1 MDSNHRR
8 YKPADLQS
16 APFGHSGTP
25 PLYFSKNAQ
34 NLICSDFGVANVQA
48 FVYNSNF
55 YRKKYS
61 RIIKKL
67 VSQKVKNDSIT
78 I

>member
-1 MDSNHRR
+1 
-8 YKPADLQS
+8 
-16 APFGHSGTP
+16 
-25 PLYFSKNAQ
+25 LYFSKNAQ